1 VGYRI
6 NKKINKRLKSKHILS
21 LYGIYI
27 NIVILKEIK
36 SMERLEMVKEI
47 LKRVNTDPIFN
58 QRAEETLEEAGI
70 TREEYMRYVDIAK
83 KIYESEK

>member
-1 VGYRI
+1 
-6 NKKINKRLKSKHILS
+6 
-21 LYGIYI
+21 
-27 NIVILKEIK
+27 
-36 SMERLEMVKEI
+36 MERLEMIKEI

-83 KIYESEK
+83 KIYDSECNNEYRS